1 MTSGV
6 KKHRFKRWWRCFGEQ
21 IKFAIKGLVLATREK
36 HFWLGFIPT
45 FCIFGTLLNLL
56 SSGFA
61 AFNLIGV
68 AGFPGGLKIIW
79 DAFLQT
85 FGINRNFYDWLG
97 IFLLALLQGLLIGL
111 LIVVIKN
118 TPKPGAKDAKSSS
131 KKPANDVLARAS
143 KNATSTQALSASA
156 DASASIQNS
165 GIVAILAVLGSG
177 CPTCGTALLTPIL
190 TTIFGSGVALAG
202 TVSGIIT
209 WAAILLALW
218 TLKKLGYDAYVAI
231 VTRDLPKTHDIIDK
245 RSVNEKGN

>member
-6 KKHRFKRWWRCFGEQ
+6 KKHRFKRWWRRFSEQ
-21 IKFAIKGLVLATREK
+21 IKFAVKGLVLATKEK
-36 HFWLGFIPT
+36 PFWLGFIPT

-111 LIVVIKN
+111 LAVVIKN
-118 TPKPGAKDAKSSS
+118 TPKSGSHGTKIGSKKSAKDAPVKR
-131 KKPANDVLARAS
+131 KDTTGIQNPY
-143 KNATSTQALSASA
+143 ASA

-202 TVSGIIT
+202 TVSAVIT

-218 TLKKLGYDAYVAI
+218 TLKKLGYDAYVVIA
-231 VTRDLPKTHDIIDK
+231 TRDLPKSHGIIDK